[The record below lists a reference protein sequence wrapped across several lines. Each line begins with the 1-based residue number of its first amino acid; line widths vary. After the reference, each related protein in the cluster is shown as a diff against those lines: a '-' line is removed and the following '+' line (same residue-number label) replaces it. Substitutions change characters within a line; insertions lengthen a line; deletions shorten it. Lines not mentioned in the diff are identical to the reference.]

1 METRVDLS
9 PSWRQDPGQGRG
21 LGRGQWNTER
31 AERARLAS
39 GKVGLDRERSKNQ
52 LMGGKKRQKGDQ
64 VKAEKL
70 KKQNVTGHILGACRS
85 IVRSGSARSV
95 RLWP

>member
-1 METRVDLS
+1 MEHRKSRESQIGEWESGLRPRKIEKPAD
-9 PSWRQDPGQGRG
+9 GR
-21 LGRGQWNTER
+21 
-31 AERARLAS
+31 
-39 GKVGLDRERSKNQ
+39 
-52 LMGGKKRQKGDQ
+52 GKKRQKGDQ

-95 RLWP
+95 RL